1 MVLAH
6 IEVSLCAIFWVARR
20 TGGGNDQVRIEA
32 RERLYPGICRG
43 VQYRAAQSPASLVSR
58 LSARIPRCL
67 DACTNASL
75 YYIFHCSLSQSQLA
89 PHPDCLVDTQQAW
102 TTGDTVHDRFLHATL
117 PPESAILPAIHAPWP
132 IKIICTYSFTTSLTP
147 LRRVS
152 PPLSRMNCRRPR
164 QHPIGDN

>member
-6 IEVSLCAIFWVARR
+6 IEVSLCAICWVARR
-20 TGGGNDQVRIEA
+20 TGGGNDQERIEA

-117 PPESAILPAIHAPWP
+117 PPESAILPAIHAP
-132 IKIICTYSFTTSLTP
+132 
-147 LRRVS
+147 
-152 PPLSRMNCRRPR
+152 
-164 QHPIGDN
+164 